1 MKYIY
6 MYIDLYYMYI
16 MYLFFRINDVNRCI
30 YVLDVVSYVFVLWEW
45 GIFVVVGF
53 VEVYQGS

>member
-6 MYIDLYYMYI
+6 MYIDLYYI
-16 MYLFFRINDVNRCI
+16 IYLFFRINDVNRCI

-45 GIFVVVGF
+45 RIFVVVVF

>member
-6 MYIDLYYMYI
+6 MYRDLYYI
-16 MYLFFRINDVNRCI
+16 IYLFFRINDVNRCI

-45 GIFVVVGF
+45 RIFVVVVF

>member
-1 MKYIY
+1 MF
-6 MYIDLYYMYI
+6 IDIIDFEGQVY
-16 MYLFFRINDVNRCI
+16 NI

>member
-6 MYIDLYYMYI
+6 MYRDLYYI
-16 MYLFFRINDVNRCI
+16 IYLFFRINDVNRCI